1 MARHNHRIMVYKFKS
16 KASGDVI
23 MLAAH
28 GDQLMRLLG
37 REPSPKGI
45 IEIGALL
52 QAERTLVAAVDI
64 DNQPPRQE
72 AGSDDDAAPTAVA
85 LRQRLWPFIDM
96 LRRAHA
102 EQVPIVWGV

>member
-1 MARHNHRIMVYKFKS
+1 MIYKFKS

-28 GDQLMRLLG
+28 GDQLLRLLG
-37 REPSPKGI
+37 REPTAQGV
-45 IEIGALL
+45 IEPRALA
-52 QAERTLVAAVDI
+52 QAERTLLAAI
-64 DNQPPRQE
+64 DAEDKPPSPE
-72 AGSDDDAAPTAVA
+72 PGAEDESAGQAAVA

-96 LRRAHA
+96 LRRAQA